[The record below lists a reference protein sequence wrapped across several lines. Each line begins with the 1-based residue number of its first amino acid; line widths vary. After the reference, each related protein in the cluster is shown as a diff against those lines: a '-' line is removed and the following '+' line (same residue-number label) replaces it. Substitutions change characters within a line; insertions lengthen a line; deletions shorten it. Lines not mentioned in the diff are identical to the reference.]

1 METTD
6 IESRIDMARS
16 IIEAHEAYILKSFTT
31 LKLRFLGSG
40 KVTTTI
46 SKLESESDV
55 MDYMEMTVQADGL
68 VATPRSPLKYW
79 KQIIQSTMDT
89 LKRKQMA
96 EFAHK
101 LSYNKQEATE
111 ATTLATFTKLLTG
124 EDSSVNTAVMA
135 HFLWQIKRK
144 LNKLPISYHMMPVIW
159 GKTGVGKSEALRKLM
174 GPISGYVLTGM
185 SLDKIG
191 DDRYYRQLAD
201 HLVAFFDEMPK
212 VDKAPVEHIK
222 QVITADELTGRI
234 LYSNGYKA
242 YKQNCTFI
250 GTSNESPSQ
259 LIKDTTGMRRFHYI
273 KCADRIDWD
282 SINRLDYVKL
292 WQEINEFRE
301 TPYIAT
307 VREELKVKQEEVRQR
322 DAIEEFINEGYLD
335 ASATDSK
342 FKSKD
347 AYELFKEYSKDSGY
361 YLFSKQNFNRQLQER
376 YGFKKVTDGSK
387 HDLLF
392 PSFYG
397 KLNKNPSKLEGK
409 GL

>member
-1 METTD
+1 METTEFD
-6 IESRIDMARS
+6 LRTSMSRS
-16 IIEAHEAYILKSFTT
+16 IIEAHEAYVMQSLRALKV
-31 LKLRFLGSG
+31 RFLGSG
-40 KVTTTI
+40 KITTTI
-46 SKLESESDV
+46 SRLESEVDV
-55 MDYMEMTVQADGL
+55 MDYMEMAVQAEGL
-68 VATPRSPLKYW
+68 VVSPRSPLKYW
-79 KQIIQSTMDT
+79 RQIIQSTMDE
-89 LKRKQMA
+89 LKKKQMV
-96 EFAHK
+96 EFALK
-101 LSYNKQEATE
+101 LAYNKQEATE
-111 ATTLATFTKLLTG
+111 ATTLATFTRLLTG
-124 EDSSVNTAVMA
+124 EPSMINEAVMA

-144 LNKLPISYHMMPVIW
+144 LNGLPVSYHMMPIIW

-273 KCADRIDWD
+273 KCADKIDWD
-282 SINRLDYVKL
+282 AINGLDYVKL
-292 WQEINEFRE
+292 WQEINEFCDI
-301 TPYIAT
+301 PYT
-307 VREELKVKQEEVRQR
+307 SSVREELKTKQEEVRQR

-342 FKSKD
+342 FKSKE

-376 YGFKKVTDGSK
+376 YGFKKVTEGTK

-397 KLNKNPSKLEGK
+397 KLNKIPSRLDGK